1 MPHNPRDVKLDQ
13 ISEIDTRIR
22 DGGVH
27 YLISELGWD
36 DATRFRDSLDAIGAT
51 GSHRCVAEFLQL
63 ARSENGTARDEITE
77 FLSSNDN
84 AINEYRD
91 RYLSTREDLVA
102 LVSEFLSND

>member
-27 YLISELGWD
+27 YLISELDWD
-36 DATRFRDSLDAIGAT
+36 NATRFHDSLDAIGAT
-51 GSHRCVAEFLQL
+51 GSHRCVAEFLQW
-63 ARSENGTARDEITE
+63 ARSENGTARDETTE

-84 AINEYRD
+84 AINEYHD
-91 RYLSTREDLVA
+91 RYLATGEDLIA
-102 LVSEFLSND
+102 LVSDFLSND